1 MSIILQNNNRKYNFR
16 YEEVIKRIYLKVL
29 INKRSG
35 GILLSKKKKLT
46 LIPLILLIFSS
57 VFGFNN
63 MPRAFYLMG
72 YAAIPW
78 YIFGAITFMIPYAS
92 MIAEY
97 GAAFKDEKGG
107 IYSWMAKSIGPKY
120 AFVGTFMWFFS
131 YVIWLVS
138 TSSSIWVPL
147 STAIT
152 GTDSTS
158 KFGIMG
164 LSSTQVI
171 GILGVIWIIFI
182 TVASS
187 RGLDKIKKITSIG
200 GTAVTLLNVVLILG
214 AIVVFVLNKGQLAQP
229 ITSAQSFVT
238 GPNPAY
244 GSILAMMSFAVFAIF
259 AFGGLEVV
267 GGLVDET
274 ENPVKTFPKGIII
287 SAITIAVAYCLGIF
301 MVGVFTNWNST
312 LSGQNVNMINVSYVV
327 MNNLGVALGQGLGLS
342 MAVSMQIGTWI
353 ARFVGI
359 SMFLALTGAFFTLA
373 YSPIKQLIEGT
384 PKEIWPKKMTKLND
398 KGMPFN
404 AMIVQC
410 IIVVAIIL
418 GTSFAG
424 QDSSAFFSKL
434 VLMTNVAMTVPC
446 IFVAGAYY
454 KFKKNENIK
463 KPFAIFKTNAGAL
476 IASISVIVVV
486 GFGNL
491 VTVIEPVLQG
501 NIENAVW
508 MVGGPIFFAIVA
520 LLLYGNAE
528 RRMKRQGKVLG
539 EDSLD
544 DEVVECE
551 SSKEA

>member
-1 MSIILQNNNRKYNFR
+1 MSN
-16 YEEVIKRIYLKVL
+16 
-29 INKRSG
+29 ST
-35 GILLSKKKKLT
+35 KKKLT
-46 LIPLILLIFSS
+46 LIPLVLLIFSS

-63 MPRAFYLMG
+63 MPRAYYLMG

-107 IYSWMAKSIGPKY
+107 IYSWMAKSVGPRY

-152 GTDSTS
+152 GSDNTSTWTV
-158 KFGIMG
+158 MG

-171 GILGVIWIIFI
+171 GILGVLWIIFI
-182 TVASS
+182 TFASS

-200 GTAVTLLNVVLILG
+200 GTAITLLNVVLIVG
-214 AIVVFVLNKGQLAQP
+214 AIVVFILNKGHLAQP
-229 ITSAQSFVT
+229 ISAHSFVK

-244 GSILAMMSFAVFAIF
+244 GSVLAMMSFAVFAIF

-274 ENPVKTFPKGIII
+274 ENPVKTFPKGIIM
-287 SAITIAVAYCLGIF
+287 SAIIIAIAYCLGIF
-301 MVGVFTNWNST
+301 MVGVFTNWNDT
-312 LSGQNVNMINVSYVV
+312 LSGSNVNMINVSYVI
-327 MNNLGVALGQGLGLS
+327 MNNLGVTLGQGLGLS
-342 MAVSMQIGTWI
+342 MAVSTQIGSWI

-384 PKEIWPKKMTKLND
+384 PKEIWPKKLTKLND

-404 AMIVQC
+404 AMLVQC
-410 IIVVAIIL
+410 IVVVAIIL

-424 QDSSAFFSKL
+424 QDASEFFSKL

-454 KFKKNENIK
+454 SFKKNENIK
-463 KPFAIFKTNAGAL
+463 KPFAIFKTKAAAL
-476 IASISVIVVV
+476 IASISVVVVV

-491 VTVIEPVLQG
+491 VTIIEPALQG
-501 NIENAVW
+501 NLENTIW
-508 MVGGPIFFAIVA
+508 MIGGPVFFAIVA
-520 LLLYGNAE
+520 LLLYWNAE
-528 RRMKRQGKVLG
+528 RRMKKQGKVLG
-539 EDSLD
+539 VDSLD
-544 DEVVECE
+544 NEDET
-551 SSKEA
+551 EAIKRA